1 MTTSIA
7 VKEERSLW
15 VLEKVYQ
22 WKFPRLGWNDPKQ
35 ELLGVKMQYHSRYDE
50 EHMRTCQNCA
60 DDHADHMQEME
71 MDARMDA
78 AEYQNND
85 EF

>member
-1 MTTSIA
+1 MISIA

-15 VLEKVYQ
+15 VLEKRYR

-35 ELLGVKMQYHSRYDE
+35 VLLGVSLQYHSRYDQ
-50 EHMRTCQNCA
+50 EHYSKCNPCW
-60 DDHADHMQEME
+60 DDHQDHMQEME
-71 MDARMDA
+71 MDARDDA
-78 AEYQNND
+78 AEYQNEE